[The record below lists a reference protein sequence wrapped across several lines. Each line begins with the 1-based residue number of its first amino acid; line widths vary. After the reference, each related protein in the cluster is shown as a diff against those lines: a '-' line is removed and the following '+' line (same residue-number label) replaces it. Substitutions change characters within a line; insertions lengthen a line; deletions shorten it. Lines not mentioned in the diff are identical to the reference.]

1 MTRINII
8 FICLFVFCSEP
19 ILFNVLET
27 YYLREL
33 ENNSNHVIPSGRYTK
48 FTSKVDS
55 LMAFGDTAKLRK
67 AYYSVEYKGRSND
80 KQDYPY
86 KYEIVGS
93 SWDYY
98 YIYSS
103 KGWYMSASSSPEYI
117 YAKSPIS
124 SEEEIKSCITKSL
137 KLFRDSV
144 SSPSDGSYDEVY
156 DRYNK
161 ASKLAHSNIL
171 YGYRD
176 GHCLCEYLNNVR
188 FDKYCVVVVEDGIR
202 QISPYLDSDYCKLK
216 DNIYSITLYTILVV
230 FVFLYFHKKYMTR
243 EVKNKCSI

>member
-8 FICLFVFCSEP
+8 FICLFVFCTEP
-19 ILFNVLET
+19 ILFNALET

-33 ENNSNHVIPSGRYTK
+33 ENNSYHVIPSGCYTK

-55 LMAFGDTAKLRK
+55 LMAWGDTAKLRK
-67 AYYSVEYKGRSND
+67 AYYRVEYKGRSND
-80 KQDYPY
+80 KQDFPY

-93 SWDYY
+93 PWDYY
-98 YIYSS
+98 YINSS
-103 KGWYMSASSSPEYI
+103 KGWYMSSSSSPEYI

-124 SEEEIKSCITKSL
+124 SEEEIKLCITKSL

-144 SSPSDGSYDEVY
+144 SSPSDGSYDEIY

-216 DNIYSITLYTILVV
+216 DNIYSITLYTIWAV

-243 EVKNKCSI
+243 EVKKQM